1 VRIGIQ
7 LAQLGRQ
14 ATPAAVRASAVAAE
28 ALGYHSVWVLDRMTV
43 PAGPRSPHPCGID
56 DGLPEEQR
64 ISLDPLAVLSFAA
77 AVTERTRLGT
87 NVLVAPWYQPVALA
101 RSLTAI
107 DVLSDGRLTIG
118 LGVGWSV
125 DEYDVIGVRQHQAD
139 DGLDAVLDVF
149 DATWRGDLS
158 SYREITADVRPSA
171 LRPTPVPRPRPP
183 ILLTAD
189 TPAGL
194 DRVARRAD
202 GWTPAGLPIEMLAPM
217 FADVRDRAAA
227 YGREA
232 DALELV
238 VRADVVV
245 TDRPSD
251 GDRPCYQGS
260 IEQVLDDL
268 VATAAAGAHEV
279 VIAPSGDLCLDQTL
293 EIQAALAE
301 GTELRLP
308 AS

>member
-1 VRIGIQ
+1 MRIGIQ

-14 ATPAAVRASAVAAE
+14 ATPAAVRASAAAAE
-28 ALGYHSVWVLDRMTV
+28 SLGYHSVWVLDRMTV
-43 PAGPRSPHPCGID
+43 PTEPRSPNPCGVD

-64 ISLDPLAVLSFAA
+64 ISLDPITVLSFAA
-77 AVTERTRLGT
+77 AVTDRTRLGT

-125 DEYDVIGVRQHQAD
+125 DEYDALGAPPQQAD
-139 DGLDAVLDVF
+139 DRLEEVLDVL
-149 DATWRGDLS
+149 DATWSGDVGS
-158 SYREITADVRPSA
+158 FAGSAVGMRPSTVRPM
-171 LRPTPVPRPRPP
+171 PVPRPRPP
-183 ILLTAD
+183 ILLSAD

-202 GWTPAGLPIEMLAPM
+202 GWAPAGVPVEMLAPT
-217 FADVRDRAAA
+217 FADIRDRAAA

-232 DALELV
+232 DALEMV
-238 VRADVVV
+238 VRANVLV
-245 TDRPSD
+245 TDRAVD
-251 GDRPCYQGS
+251 GDRASYHGS

-279 VIAPSGDLCLDQTL
+279 VIAPAGDLCLDQTL

-308 AS
+308 A